1 MYFKKCISQFYI
13 YEGLPVVEFKE
24 FREAR
29 QHGSVRLRG
38 FNCICLSESSYP
50 FAKPCERSFDSA
62 CDGIGC
68 ELRDLSHAFA
78 QVFEMFCEDLV
89 SDIASNPYGCEIRR
103 NEKKRLFLLVLKNGV
118 ILALQKGLTRRLEK
132 GYNFAKE
139 ERIWNLI

>member
-1 MYFKKCISQFYI
+1 MYFKKCILQFYI
-13 YEGLPVVEFKE
+13 YEGLPVVKFKE

-29 QHGSVRLRG
+29 QHGSVRLRCI
-38 FNCICLSESSYP
+38 NCISLSESSYP
-50 FAKPCERSFDSA
+50 FAEPCERSFESV

-103 NEKKRLFLLVLKNGV
+103 NEKKSLFLLVLKNGGYFS
-118 ILALQKGLTRRLEK
+118 LAERVDAAVRKGL
-132 GYNFAKE
+132 
-139 ERIWNLI
+139 